1 MTTTNSMAKNREIGL
16 ASRRQVERRKV
27 LWGSRI
33 ANLDGSRYIK
43 CETRDISVAGAR
55 IHLEDQQH
63 VTDRLYFMDMRNRIA
78 YEARVIWQKVP
89 EMGLQFLRSY
99 RFDEVPSPQLRKHLA
114 AEG

>member
-1 MTTTNSMAKNREIGL
+1 MTTTISMANTRDTGL

-43 CETRDISVAGAR
+43 CETRDISAAGAR
-55 IHLEDQQH
+55 IHLEDQQY
-63 VTDRLYFMDMRNRIA
+63 VSERLYFMDMRNRIA
-78 YEARVIWQKVP
+78 YEARVIWQKAP